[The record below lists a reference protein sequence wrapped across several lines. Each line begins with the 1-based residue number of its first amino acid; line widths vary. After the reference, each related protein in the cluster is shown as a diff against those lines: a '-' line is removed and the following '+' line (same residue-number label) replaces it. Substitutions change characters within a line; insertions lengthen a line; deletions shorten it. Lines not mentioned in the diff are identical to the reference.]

1 MTRNFTTIAEL
12 WAFNDGVEEAAKVLD
27 RWAGDVATS
36 PYLSDREQIDKAEQY
51 KHQAAV
57 LRRLKKSIPPESAW
71 EHG

>member
-1 MTRNFTTIAEL
+1 MTHHLITTAEQM
-12 WAFNDGVEEAAKVLD
+12 AFNDGVEEAAKVLD

-36 PYLSDREQIDKAEQY
+36 PYLSRREQIEQAEQY